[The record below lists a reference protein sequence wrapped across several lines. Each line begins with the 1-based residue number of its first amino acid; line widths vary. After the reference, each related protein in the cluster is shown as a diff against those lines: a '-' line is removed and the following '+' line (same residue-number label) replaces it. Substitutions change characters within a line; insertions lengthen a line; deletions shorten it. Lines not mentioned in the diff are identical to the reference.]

1 MKQID
6 PNKVYGDVP
15 QSFSHRVDY
24 ALRRTREKEEAKSM
38 KRKPLVAVIIT
49 VLMIA
54 LTTTAVA
61 AGLSKTIEF
70 FVFEYGERVREKMES
85 GTVAPG
91 GQFAQLNDAVF
102 TLADAVV
109 IPDQINWT
117 RLDAVEVDGENWVLK
132 LRITLEADTCYVS
145 VNYYYTIAMLQKLRS
160 FLSDRPW
167 AEELTIGSS
176 RDGQPLRLYKVT
188 DPAVPAEKK
197 KLIYLQGGQHC
208 CEFGGMHLCDAILRY
223 VCGDSAEAAQLRQKY
238 EFHVL
243 PVVSLADWSD
253 GYTDELLADSN
264 TVWDT
269 LSTCETKAI
278 DSYLRSLLQKPALLI
293 DCHNA
298 QETSFL
304 ICADYVSPERV
315 QQQKR
320 FADLVA
326 DLCDCCEKGSESF
339 SKSEKY
345 ANFKQYALL
354 NFGYGFTLELSR
366 FGLYDRRLG
375 ERTPLCRESFLRLGS
390 QLPHAMDAF
399 LKEL

>member
-1 MKQID
+1 
-6 PNKVYGDVP
+6 
-15 QSFSHRVDY
+15 
-24 ALRRTREKEEAKSM
+24 
-38 KRKPLVAVIIT
+38 
-49 VLMIA
+49 
-54 LTTTAVA
+54 
-61 AGLSKTIEF
+61 
-70 FVFEYGERVREKMES
+70 
-85 GTVAPG
+85 
-91 GQFAQLNDAVF
+91 
-102 TLADAVV
+102 
-109 IPDQINWT
+109 
-117 RLDAVEVDGENWVLK
+117 
-132 LRITLEADTCYVS
+132 
-145 VNYYYTIAMLQKLRS
+145 MLQKLRS